1 MRGSGVASCGGC
13 GNGFCKVVRGVGPS
27 VVDVPVAVV
36 VAVVGG
42 VDVVV
47 RRRGVLTII
56 LSICRCVRR
65 SLLLSSVVSVHE
77 ALP

>member
-1 MRGSGVASCGGC
+1 MSGSVGASCGGC
-13 GNGFCKVVRGVGPS
+13 GSGFCKVVGGVGPS
-27 VVDVPVAVV
+27 VVNVAVAVV

-47 RRRGVLTII
+47 RRRGVLIII